1 MVTDEKRIINKGTDP
16 LSHNIHREGR
26 GRLTRPVPWIKTNH
40 IHFGFIRACN
50 DNSIQ
55 EIHNI
60 FASRYTKSI
69 PQTETKHN
77 KLGFHKNFVMNSN
90 V

>member
-1 MVTDEKRIINKGTDP
+1 MCNKQQNLGVSDLP
-16 LSHNIHREGR
+16 GHNTHREGR
-26 GRLTRPVPWIKTNH
+26 GRLTKPVPWIKTNH
-40 IHFGFIRACN
+40 IHFGFIKACN

-77 KLGFHKNFVMNSN
+77 KLGLHKNFDMNSN
-90 V
+90 M